1 MRVNEASLKPVDG
14 LVWLKVALRL
24 PAGFKINPTAPMRY
38 KLTAEKETGPIDRAA
53 LGRSVKVDPPAA
65 EFQIE
70 LPLTKAE
77 GADTVDVT
85 LDYYYCR
92 EGAEGVCR
100 AGRTTWIVPVSLS
113 AGAEQSTADLRVAVE

>member
-1 MRVNEASLKPVDG
+1 M
-14 LVWLKVALRL
+14 
-24 PAGFKINPTAPMRY
+24 
-38 KLTAEKETGPIDRAA
+38 
-53 LGRSVKVDPPAA
+53 KVDPPAA